1 MPSLN
6 SAKKPNINFENKKF
20 NIDTDVNKNLMEN
33 IKRAQTPLISDH
45 TKISRE
51 ISNRYSNNKNNYEIS
66 DLYKNNINVNNNNSI
81 RRPVSSTIIQ
91 SGKGIIDGRKTEI
104 NNNYNNNYNN
114 KRSIDINN
122 NMNNNLYN
130 NDFNI
135 GNKIKEEYP
144 KYKLGDYYNE
154 INNNINNNEEEN
166 TIKNNKYMN
175 YNNSNR
181 NINNNYNINSNKQIK
196 SNEND
201 NFNFEQTLFN
211 RGKFNIN
218 NNTNNNLNN
227 NNNINNYDFTFKNQE
242 EESQEKPFMI
252 SESLRGGSI
261 EKILDLNNKINISR
275 DFENKNKEEEDNN
288 NNYTNNNTNLFE
300 TFGPINNNSIKVSNN
315 TTQSNK
321 NNFDSINSNFTFG
334 NKNNK
339 NILEVDNII
348 KNINMGALNYFSKY
362 ENNNEE
368 NNNIN
373 NNSIN
378 NNKNVN
384 ENNLEESMK
393 SFSKLISPSNKT
405 NLLSTWKKDNNNED
419 IKEEIY
425 NENEKE
431 EKEEKEFTFN
441 NNNKD
446 LYITFGEVPKDSIK
460 LDNSLNNQNND
471 INNDINKNTLKNPLD
486 DDYLESE
493 GICNFYKETKKIK
506 KEDISNQVNEAL
518 LDAKESSDE
527 EDNKKEEINKINFFE
542 ETLQKIKKKKS
553 NDIIN
558 KNDRQ
563 QLDMIISG
571 EIEDI
576 DTFKSGDNYK
586 NK

>member
-1 MPSLN
+1 
-6 SAKKPNINFENKKF
+6 
-20 NIDTDVNKNLMEN
+20 
-33 IKRAQTPLISDH
+33 
-45 TKISRE
+45 
-51 ISNRYSNNKNNYEIS
+51 
-66 DLYKNNINVNNNNSI
+66 
-81 RRPVSSTIIQ
+81 
-91 SGKGIIDGRKTEI
+91 
-104 NNNYNNNYNN
+104 
-114 KRSIDINN
+114 
-122 NMNNNLYN
+122 
-130 NDFNI
+130 
-135 GNKIKEEYP
+135 
-144 KYKLGDYYNE
+144 
-154 INNNINNNEEEN
+154 
-166 TIKNNKYMN
+166 
-175 YNNSNR
+175 
-181 NINNNYNINSNKQIK
+181 
-196 SNEND
+196 
-201 NFNFEQTLFN
+201 
-211 RGKFNIN
+211 
-218 NNTNNNLNN
+218 
-227 NNNINNYDFTFKNQE
+227 
-242 EESQEKPFMI
+242 
-252 SESLRGGSI
+252 
-261 EKILDLNNKINISR
+261 
-275 DFENKNKEEEDNN
+275 
-288 NNYTNNNTNLFE
+288 
-300 TFGPINNNSIKVSNN
+300 
-315 TTQSNK
+315 
-321 NNFDSINSNFTFG
+321 
-334 NKNNK
+334 
-339 NILEVDNII
+339 
-348 KNINMGALNYFSKY
+348 
-362 ENNNEE
+362 
-368 NNNIN
+368 
-373 NNSIN
+373 
-378 NNKNVN
+378 
-384 ENNLEESMK
+384 MK